1 MIGISDWLCRHTNYL
16 SLRKPTNLLLLFDL
30 MNKAAK
36 RHVTMSFRAAVREE
50 MDLSSTHCHRI
61 TGAQQ
66 RSNGYSVKSRRQCQK
81 LSEQPV
87 TLSYDQY
94 VFRPCDFNSSFG
106 VGDFNSTNVQ
116 ISIDNSPKSQ
126 YTYKVSVF
134 RYNYNNINLR
144 LWWNWQTR

>member
-1 MIGISDWLCRHTNYL
+1 MPAYEL
-16 SLRKPTNLLLLFDL
+16 SVIEKIHKPPRTVWPDEQSGKTTRYN
-30 MNKAAK
+30 
-36 RHVTMSFRAAVREE
+36 VFRTAVREE

-94 VFRPCDFNSSFG
+94 VFRPCDFNS
-106 VGDFNSTNVQ
+106 TNVQ

-134 RYNYNNINLR
+134 WHNYNNINLR

>member
-1 MIGISDWLCRHTNYL
+1 MPAYELSVIEKTHKPPRTDWPDEQSGRTTRYN
-16 SLRKPTNLLLLFDL
+16 
-30 MNKAAK
+30 
-36 RHVTMSFRAAVREE
+36 VFRTTVREE
-50 MDLSSTHCHRI
+50 WFLSSTHCHRI

-106 VGDFNSTNVQ
+106 VDDFNSTNVQ